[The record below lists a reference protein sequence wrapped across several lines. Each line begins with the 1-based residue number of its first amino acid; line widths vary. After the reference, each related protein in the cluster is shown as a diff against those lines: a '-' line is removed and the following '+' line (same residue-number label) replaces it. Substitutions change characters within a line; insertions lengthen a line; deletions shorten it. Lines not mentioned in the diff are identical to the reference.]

1 MGKAVVAFI
10 VSLFVFSIIWDDDNQ
25 AKEPPV
31 DHAEQQRQAEAAL
44 AALDEAE
51 NDDETISSSTS
62 DEATPPPPPAPP
74 PSPWKVSRWQSKMDD
89 SPAVLL
95 TSESEEMVSGR
106 FGRAGPATLM
116 LRCLENTTNLLVKV
130 NDHFLADIQS
140 YGNVRYRIDDRQAAT
155 LRMRESTDNEALGL
169 WSGGQAIPVIRRMF
183 GHDQVTMQITP
194 FNQSS
199 VTVTFPITGLQESIA
214 PLRQAC
220 HW

>member
-1 MGKAVVAFI
+1 MGKAITAFI
-10 VSLFVFSIIWDDDNQ
+10 VALVIFSIIGDRPFEPDD
-25 AKEPPV
+25 EPV
-31 DHAEQQRQAEAAL
+31 AQAEQQRRAEAAL
-44 AALDEAE
+44 AALDEASAQQSNE
-51 NDDETISSSTS
+51 AASSDS
-62 DEATPPPPPAPP
+62 TPPPPP

-95 TSESEEMVSGR
+95 RSQSEEIVSGR
-106 FGRAGPATLM
+106 FGSPGPATLM

-130 NDHFLADIQS
+130 NDHFLADIQG
-140 YGNVRYRIDDRQAAT
+140 YGNVRYRIDDRQADT

-194 FNQSS
+194 FNQSP
-199 VTVTFPITGLQESIA
+199 VTVTFPITGLQEAIA
-214 PLRQAC
+214 PLRKAC